1 MLVISNTDA
10 RTIVQ
15 AAERLRGKIV
25 GNLRELNTFRRL
37 CQVASKIKR
46 KQNDKENKI

>member
-1 MLVISNTDA
+1 MLAISNTDA

-15 AAERLRGKIV
+15 AAERLRGKV
-25 GNLRELNTFRRL
+25 GGGLREFNTFRRL

-46 KQNDKENKI
+46 KQNDKDN